1 MFSLIFAT
9 ALLAAPQSA
18 PVAQTPL
25 VAQTPSASQA
35 PVRLEDVMVDARR
48 LEDSTEAYVDLVAA
62 PARRRGLARWKDG
75 MCVGVA
81 NLEVETAQY
90 LADRVSDVAR
100 SLGLRAH
107 EPDCHP
113 SVLIIATSDG
123 PSFTEA
129 FVAMRPRLFRVGGAG
144 MDRGSAELRDFIR
157 EDRPVRWWH
166 VSLPV
171 NSETGETVVRLPGW
185 VSASGVAGTLESTA
199 QEYAPNTAVFAA
211 SRLTTQYVD
220 VLKRVFII
228 VDVDRL
234 NGASLQQLGDYV
246 AMVAMAQ
253 VDPDADTD
261 RFDTILNLFDDPAAA
276 PSGLTGWDRA
286 YLEGLYDSGSITRRI
301 NQRAQVQAVA
311 AAIAS
316 AYRGGSAE
324 PDGLEQP

>member
-1 MFSLIFAT
+1 MFSLMFAA

-18 PVAQTPL
+18 PAAQTS
-25 VAQTPSASQA
+25 SAVQA
-35 PVRLEDVMVDARR
+35 PVRLEDVVVDARR
-48 LEDSTEAYVDLVAA
+48 LEESTEAYVDLVAA

-75 MCVGVA
+75 LCVGVA
-81 NLEVETAQY
+81 NMEVETAQY

-100 SLGLRAH
+100 GLGLRAH

-123 PSFTEA
+123 PAFTEA

-171 NSETGETVVRLPGW
+171 DSETGETVVRLPGW
-185 VSASGVAGTLESTA
+185 VSGSGAAGGNESTA
-199 QEYAPNTAVFAA
+199 QEYAPNTAVASA

-246 AMVAMAQ
+246 AMLAMAQ

-261 RFDTILNLFDDPAAA
+261 RFDTILNLFDDPSVA
-276 PSGLTGWDRA
+276 PTGLTGWDRA
-286 YLEGLYDSGSITRRI
+286 YLEGLYARGSESHRI

-311 AAIAS
+311 SAIAS
-316 AYRGGSAE
+316 AYRGGPAAPE
-324 PDGLEQP
+324 DPE